1 VIHMVSK
8 IFILIKK
15 KNINLSVLFIFV
27 FISFLLISIPAAYI
41 SYNSFSIIQ
50 DEKAKMVIKLVTVG
64 TLLFIGLMG
73 LFGWIITMGIYYH
86 IIKLFSKIPGL
97 EFRKFLYIAGYLF
110 PVKALIILTMTIAF
124 FKVYGFSGFQPEM
137 TAREIE
143 SFFIAWNTAKIRI
156 EIFSSYVYLSLLAL
170 TFSTAYGE
178 SKKKTLLAFLIP
190 YTTWIVFTALLRSL
204 VS

>member
-1 VIHMVSK
+1 MVSK

-124 FKVYGFSGFQPEM
+124 FKVYGFSGFQPGM